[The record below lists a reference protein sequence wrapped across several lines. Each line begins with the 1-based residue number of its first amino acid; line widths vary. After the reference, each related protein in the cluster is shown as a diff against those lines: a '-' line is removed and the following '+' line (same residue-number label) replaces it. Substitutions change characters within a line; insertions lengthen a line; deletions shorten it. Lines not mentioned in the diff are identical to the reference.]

1 MISAEDNKLLTS
13 VGPGTPLGDVMRRY
27 WVPVGLSADTTDHPQ
42 LVRILGEDLVLFRT
56 KNGKT
61 GLMEARCSHR
71 GASLVYGWVEEDGLR
86 CRYHGWC
93 YDTTGRCTDQPGEKS
108 RPGREDKLR
117 QKAYETRELGGLVF
131 AYLGPQPAPVLPR
144 FDMLVRTDG
153 TRKAIVARMIACNYL
168 QIVENSMD
176 PVHLPFVHG
185 ESIKVWSKI
194 PEFDIEETEG
204 GLRQIQYRPGPTP
217 DQRYVR
223 SLLYFLPFNRMV
235 GIPASEDDFTTPT
248 TTRTIW
254 AVPVD
259 DTHMIEFEVRFQ
271 PSHNGRMLD
280 FKFESTP
287 ADFHIE
293 HEQPFQQYRVPAAGR
308 VSYPE
313 FFGAQDQL
321 MQLSQGPIA
330 PREHEHLRSSDRGV
344 IAVRKALRQAIE
356 DVQRGKDPKGVLRG
370 EAADKVIPI
379 DLADHL
385 EPVKAAPAETAPA

>member
-1 MISAEDNKLLTS
+1 MISPEDNRLLTS
-13 VGPGTPLGDVMRRY
+13 VGPGTPMGDVMRRY
-27 WVPVGLSADTTDHPQ
+27 WVPVGVSADVTDHPQ
-42 LVRILGEDLVLFRT
+42 LVRILGENLVLFRA

-61 GLMEARCSHR
+61 GLVDERCSHR

-86 CRYHGWC
+86 CRYHGWA
-93 YDTTGRCTDQPGEKS
+93 YDTSGRCTDQPGETSMRAGSAPRAEKI
-108 RPGREDKLR
+108 R

-131 AYLGPQPAPVLPR
+131 AYMGPSPAPVLPR

-194 PEFDIEETEG
+194 PEFDIEAIEG

-223 SLLYFLPFNRMV
+223 SLMYFLPFNRMV
-235 GIPASEDDFTTPT
+235 GIPTSEDDFATPT

-271 PSHNGRMLD
+271 PSHNGKALD
-280 FKFESTP
+280 FRFESSP

-293 HEQPFQQYRVPAAGR
+293 HEQPFQQYRVPAVER
-308 VSYPE
+308 VAYPS

-330 PREHEHLRSSDRGV
+330 PREHEHLRSSDRGI
-344 IAVRKALRQAIE
+344 IAVRRALRQAID
-356 DVQRGKDPKGVLRG
+356 DVRNGKDPSGVLRG
-370 EAADKVIPI
+370 EAADKVIAI

-385 EPVKAAPAETAPA
+385 EPAGAVPA